1 MVGVSAFQITI
12 TRVDG
17 KTVHLRP
24 NAQGV
29 RDLVADIVKRVG
41 TKGVG
46 VFRTEARVLKAVE
59 ESVIES
65 LNELKSEVLPGE

>member
-1 MVGVSAFQITI
+1 MVSAFQITI

-17 KTVHLRP
+17 KRVHLRP

-29 RDLVADIVKRVG
+29 RDLVEEVLRR
-41 TKGVG
+41 TREKGVG
-46 VFRTEARVLKAVE
+46 VFRTEAHVLADVQAALFE
-59 ESVIES
+59 T

>member
-1 MVGVSAFQITI
+1 MSAFQITI

-29 RDLVADIVKRVG
+29 RDLVADVVKRVRG
-41 TKGVG
+41 RGVG
-46 VFRTEARVLKAVE
+46 VFRTEARVLAAVE
-59 ESVIES
+59 EALIES
-65 LNELKSEVLPGE
+65 LNDLKSEVRPGE